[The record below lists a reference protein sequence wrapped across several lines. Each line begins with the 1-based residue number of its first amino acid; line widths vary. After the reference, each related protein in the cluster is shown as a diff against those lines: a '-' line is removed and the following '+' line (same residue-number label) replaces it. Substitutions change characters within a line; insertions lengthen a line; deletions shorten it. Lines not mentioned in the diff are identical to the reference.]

1 MLRPRW
7 RKVLADLWGNKAR
20 TLLVVASIAVGVFAI
35 GVITGTYV
43 ILAEDLNASY
53 SASNPSNI
61 TITTFPFD
69 PEFADVMSRVEGVA
83 QAEGRRE
90 VTVRVRTGTRTWDTL
105 HLIAIPH
112 FASAQIHRAF
122 PRMGAAVPGDN
133 EVILEHLTLDA
144 LGLNAGESLEIELE
158 DGTRRIL
165 PIAGASLD
173 QTDIE
178 ALILGEY
185 RGFITFDTL
194 TWLHA
199 PENLNQLYVTV
210 KEYPNDEDTIRQVAT
225 RVTDRLEKSGRTAF
239 RTELALQNKHPLDS
253 IIEALLLVLI
263 MMGVMIV
270 FLSGSLIFNTMS
282 ALLGQHLRQIGAIKL
297 VGGRRF
303 QVIGMYIVLIM
314 TFGVIAL
321 AVSIPLGAVGAYQLA
336 GFAAGI
342 VNFEVQP
349 FHLIPSAV
357 IIQVVIAL
365 VVPPIAG
372 LLPVLKGSTIT
383 VRQALN
389 NSGLSDGTTT
399 KGWLDRRLMRIRN
412 LPRPVLISLRN
423 TFRRKGRLALTL
435 ATLTLGGA
443 VFIAV
448 FNTQAS
454 LDKTTAQSVRYFGA
468 DVSVDFAFPY
478 RVNAVTREMLSVP
491 GVQGVE
497 VWTATAGELQR
508 EDGGPGETVAIIAP
522 PASSKLVE
530 PKLLEGR
537 WLLPGD
543 ETAIAVNEVFW
554 QHFPN
559 LVPGDQLSMD
569 VGGHEDAW
577 TVVGIFRYTGVDSL
591 IAYANYDYIAPVLGN
606 AQRATMF
613 RIMTEGHTLE
623 AQQGVAQALETHFR
637 SLGYTINNIEAG
649 KDFATSLANI
659 LKVLT
664 IVLLVMALMTA
675 LVGSIGLTGTMTMN
689 VMERTREIGVMRA
702 IGGHNQVISQ
712 LVIVEGLIIGLLSYG
727 MGGMLS
733 VPISFILSNVISQTI
748 FSAPAEIAFTSQGF
762 LIWLGV
768 VVILSVLASLLPARN
783 ATRLTIREVLAYE

>member
-35 GVITGTYV
+35 GVIAGTYV

-53 SASNPSNI
+53 NTSNPANI
-61 TITTFPFD
+61 TITTYPFD
-69 PEFADVMSRVEGVA
+69 PDFIDVIRRVDGVA
-83 QAEGRRE
+83 AAEGRRE
-90 VTVRVRTGTRTWDTL
+90 VNVRVKTGELTWDNL
-105 HLIAIPH
+105 RLIAIPH
-112 FASAQIHRAF
+112 FASAQIHIAF
-122 PRMGAAVPGDN
+122 PKEGAGVPRDN
-133 EVILEHLTLDA
+133 EIILEHLTLEA
-144 LGLNAGESLEIELE
+144 LDFSTGASLEIELE
-158 DGTRRIL
+158 DGTRRTMD
-165 PIAGASLD
+165 IAGASLD

-178 ALILGEY
+178 ELILGEY
-185 RGFITFDTL
+185 RGFITYDTL
-194 TWLHA
+194 SWLHA
-199 PENLNQLYVTV
+199 PQNLNQLYVTV
-210 KEYPNDEDTIRQVAT
+210 KNYPNDEDYIRTVAT
-225 RVTDRLEKSGRTAF
+225 SVTDRLEKSDRPALRTTIAP
-239 RTELALQNKHPLDS
+239 QNEHPLNS

-263 MMGVMIV
+263 IMGVMIV

-282 ALLGQHLRQIGAIKL
+282 ALLGQHLRQIGVIKL

-303 QVIGMYIVLIM
+303 QIISMYVVLIM
-314 TFGVIAL
+314 TFGILAL
-321 AVSIPLGAVGAYQLA
+321 AVSIPLGALGADKLA

-342 VNFEVQP
+342 VNFEQRS
-349 FHLIPSAV
+349 FRFIPLAV
-357 IIQVVIAL
+357 VLQVVIAL

-372 LLPVLKGSTIT
+372 LLPVLKGSTISI
-383 VRQALN
+383 RQALN
-389 NSGLSDGTTT
+389 TSGISSGTST
-399 KGWLDRRLMRIRN
+399 KGRLDRLLMRIRK
-412 LPRPVLISLRN
+412 LPRPILISLRN

-468 DVSVDFAFPY
+468 DVSVDFTQPY
-478 RVNAVTREMLSVP
+478 RVNAVTKEILQVP

-497 VWTATAGELQR
+497 VWTATGGELQLD
-508 EDGGPGETVAIIAP
+508 DGGPGETVAIIAP
-522 PASSKLVE
+522 PASSELVE
-530 PKLLEGR
+530 PKLLKGR
-537 WLLPGD
+537 WLVPGD

-554 QHFPN
+554 QRYPS
-559 LVPGDQLSMD
+559 LEPGDQLLID
-569 VGGHEDAW
+569 VAGHEDMW

-591 IAYANYDYIAPVLGN
+591 IAYANYDYIAPELGN

-613 RIMTEGHTLE
+613 RITTEGHTLQD
-623 AQQGVAQALETHFR
+623 QQAVAQLLETHFR
-637 SLGYTINNIEAG
+637 NQGYSINKIEAG

-675 LVGSIGLTGTMTMN
+675 LVGSIGLTGTMSMN

-712 LVIVEGLIIGLLSYG
+712 LVIVEGTIIGLLSYG
-727 MGGMLS
+727 LGGVLS
-733 VPISFILSNVISQTI
+733 VPISWLLSNVISQTI
-748 FSAPAEIAFTSQGF
+748 FNAPAEIAYTPQGF

-768 VVILSVLASLLPARN
+768 VATLSVVASLLPARN

>member
-43 ILAEDLNASY
+43 ILSEDLNVSY
-53 SASNPSNI
+53 SASNPANI
-61 TITTFPFD
+61 TITMDPFD
-69 PEFADVMSRVEGVA
+69 PEFADVISRVDGVA

-90 VTVRVRTGTRTWDTL
+90 VTVRVRTGTDTWDTL

-122 PRMGAAVPGDN
+122 PRSGAAVPGDDA
-133 EVILEHLTLDA
+133 VILEHLTLDA
-144 LGLNAGESLEIELE
+144 LDLNPGDTLEIELE
-158 DGTRRIL
+158 DGTRRKL
-165 PIAGASLD
+165 PIAGTSLD
-173 QTDIE
+173 QTNIE

-185 RGFITFDTL
+185 RGFVTYDTL
-194 TWLHA
+194 AWLHA
-199 PENLNQLYVTV
+199 SESLNKLYVTV
-210 KEYPNDEDTIRQVAT
+210 KQNPNDEVLIRQVAA
-225 RVTDRLEKSGRTAF
+225 RVTDRLEKSGRVAYQ
-239 RTELALQNKHPLDS
+239 TELALQNKHPLSS

-282 ALLGQHLRQIGAIKL
+282 ALLGQHLRQIGVIKL
-297 VGGRRF
+297 VGGRRY

-321 AVSIPLGAVGAYQLA
+321 AISIPLGAVGAYQLA

-349 FHLIPSAV
+349 FHLIPAAV
-357 IIQVVIAL
+357 IVQVVIAL
-365 VVPPIAG
+365 LVPPIAG

-389 NSGLSDGTTT
+389 NNGLSGGTTA
-399 KGWLDRRLMRIRN
+399 KGWLDRSLMRIRQ
-412 LPRPVLISLRN
+412 LPRPLLISLRN

-468 DVSVDFAFPY
+468 DISVDFAFPY
-478 RVNAVTREMLSVP
+478 RINAVTREMLGVS

-497 VWTATAGELQR
+497 IWTASGGELQR
-508 EDGGPGETVAIIAP
+508 NDEGPGETVAIIAP

-530 PKLLEGR
+530 PKLLRGR

-543 ETAIAVNEVFW
+543 ETAVAVNEVFW
-554 QHFPN
+554 QRFPD
-559 LVPGDQLSMD
+559 LVPGDQLLMK
-569 VGGHEDAW
+569 VGGQEDLW

-591 IAYANYDYIAPVLGN
+591 IAYANYDYIAPILGN
-606 AQRATMF
+606 AHRATMF
-613 RIMTEGHTLE
+613 RVKTEEHTLQ
-623 AQQGVAQALETHFR
+623 AQQDVARALEARFR

-649 KDFATSLANI
+649 KDFAASLANI

-675 LVGSIGLTGTMTMN
+675 LVGSIGLAGTMTMN

-712 LVIVEGLIIGLLSYG
+712 MVIVEGLIIGLLSYA
-727 MGGMLS
+727 MGAILS
-733 VPISFILSNVISQTI
+733 LPISYLLSNIISQTI
-748 FSAPAEIAFTSQGF
+748 FSAPAEIAFTSIGF
-762 LIWLGV
+762 LTWLGAV
-768 VVILSVLASLLPARN
+768 VVLSVLASLLPARN

>member
-35 GVITGTYV
+35 GVIAGTYA

-53 SASNPSNI
+53 GASHPANI
-61 TITTFPFD
+61 TITTYPFD
-69 PEFADVMSRVEGVA
+69 PKFVDVINRVEGVA
-83 QAEGRRE
+83 VAEGRRE
-90 VTVRVRTGTRTWDTL
+90 VTVRVKTGDETWDSL

-112 FASAQIHRAF
+112 FDSAQIHQTF
-122 PRMGAAVPGDN
+122 PRMGAVVPGDN
-133 EVILEHLTLDA
+133 EIILEHLTLEAFDLDIGA
-144 LGLNAGESLEIELE
+144 SLEIELE
-158 DGTRRIL
+158 DGTRRTV
-165 PIAGASLD
+165 PVVGASLD
-173 QTDIE
+173 QTNIE

-185 RGFITFDTL
+185 RGFITYGTL
-194 TWLHA
+194 PWLHA
-199 PENLNQLYVTV
+199 PLSLDQLYVTV
-210 KEYPNDEDTIRQVAT
+210 GTNPNDENEIRQVAS
-225 RVTDRLEKSGRTAF
+225 RVTDRLEKSGRPAF
-239 RTELALQNKHPLDS
+239 RTTLALQNEHPLNS

-263 MMGVMIV
+263 IMGVMIV

-282 ALLGQHLRQIGAIKL
+282 ALLGQHLRQIGVMKL

-303 QVIGMYIVLIM
+303 QIISLYVVLIM
-314 TFGVIAL
+314 TFGLIAL
-321 AVSIPLGAVGAYQLA
+321 GFSIPLGALGAHKLA
-336 GFAAGI
+336 AFAAGI
-342 VNFEVQP
+342 VNFEQQP
-349 FHLIPSAV
+349 FRLISSAV

-372 LLPVLKGSTIT
+372 LLPVLKGSNIT

-389 NSGLSDGTTT
+389 NSGLTNGASAG
-399 KGWLDRRLMRIRN
+399 GWLDRRLMRVRK
-412 LPRPVLISLRN
+412 LSRPVLISLRN

-468 DVSVDFAFPY
+468 DVSVDFSQPY
-478 RVNAVTREMLSVP
+478 RINAVTREMLSVP

-497 VWTATAGELQR
+497 VWTATGGELLSG
-508 EDGGPGETVAIIAP
+508 DGGPGETVSLIAP
-522 PASSKLVE
+522 PASSQLVE
-530 PKLLEGR
+530 PKLLAGR
-537 WLLPGD
+537 WLRLGD
-543 ETAIAVNEVFW
+543 ESAIAVNEVFW
-554 QHFPN
+554 QRYPE
-559 LVPGDQLSMD
+559 LKPGDQLMMD
-569 VGGHEDAW
+569 IAGNEDAW

-591 IAYANYDYIAPVLGN
+591 IAYANYDYLAPQLGN

-613 RIMTEGHTLE
+613 RIITAEHTLSG
-623 AQQGVAQALETHFR
+623 QNSVAQALEVHFR

-664 IVLLVMALMTA
+664 VVLLVMALMTA

-727 MGGMLS
+727 LGSILS
-733 VPISFILSNVISQTI
+733 VPISFLLSNVISQTI
-748 FSAPAEIAFTSQGF
+748 FSAPAELAYTPQGF
-762 LIWLGV
+762 LIWLAV
-768 VVILSVLASLLPARN
+768 VVTLSVVASLLPARN